1 MIQAHTSFGLQLAV
15 SGEED
20 DLHSRGSHVVSICGW
35 PQLRV
40 PKPDDLMAFVAALT
54 DGVAFFKDRPSC
66 KGAYAHGTEKV
77 CNATQRTGNVCWC
90 REA

>member
-1 MIQAHTSFGLQLAV
+1 MPTETKLMIQAHTSFEFAV

-54 DGVAFFKDRPSC
+54 DGVPFFKDRPSRI
-66 KGAYAHGTEKV
+66 GAHAHGTDNV
-77 CNATQRTGNVCWC
+77 CNATLRSGNVS
-90 REA
+90 